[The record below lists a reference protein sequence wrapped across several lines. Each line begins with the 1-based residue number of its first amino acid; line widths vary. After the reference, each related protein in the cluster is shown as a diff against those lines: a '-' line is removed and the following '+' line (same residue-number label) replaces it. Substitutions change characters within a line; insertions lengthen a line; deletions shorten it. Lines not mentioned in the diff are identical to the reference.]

1 MSMLLFLWA
10 CAVASPPPTPLAVG
24 QEVPL
29 YGSPDG
35 RKLSETLDRLRG
47 QLSKDFPGQTIKT
60 TATQGPQDLVFL
72 KAWVVDAYPGSGV
85 FAAIAYQQQSYGI
98 HGDLSLADLMRRRG
112 WIDAPPPELAQ
123 IVDVGHFE
131 GMGGLHDL
139 SIRREDQSLILDFR
153 VVSFPAADR
162 SVTLRIG
169 PSGPEREDHG

>member
-1 MSMLLFLWA
+1 MLLFLWA
-10 CAVASPPPTPLAVG
+10 CAAAPPVPLAVG

-29 YGSPDG
+29 YGTPDG

-72 KAWVVDAYPGSGV
+72 KASVVDAYPGSGV
-85 FAAIAYQQQSYGI
+85 FSVITYQQQSYGI
-98 HGDLSLADLMRRRG
+98 HGDLSLADLIRSRG
-112 WIDAPPPELAQ
+112 WVDAPPPELVN

-131 GMGGLHDL
+131 GMGVLQEIN
-139 SIRREDQSLILDFR
+139 IRHEAQTLILDCR

-162 SVTLRIG
+162 SVSLRIG
-169 PSGPEREDHG
+169 PSGPELVQ